1 MVDLVVV
8 NRSTLE
14 LSRGDFLRLSMVV
27 GISRDLIPAKWL
39 FPKGTNRARII
50 LLTIFF
56 KSIVVNKFSR
66 NNENV

>member
-39 FPKGTNRARII
+39 FPKSNKPRTYNSANY
-50 LLTIFF
+50 IF
-56 KSIVVNKFSR
+56 
-66 NNENV
+66 